1 MALWGKEELV
11 YNTGKV
17 NVHFSDKD
25 TAIRRHSGAID
36 FVAAGIKTGDI
47 ITIGNGVKTGAG
59 STVGFAV
66 VSNVVGVHTLGIMT
80 TSDLVGSGTI
90 LAQDYYINEKPIY
103 ILGDAKYDAPEEKN
117 TGFSTA
123 PVTVAV
129 VGVDTSEAG
138 VARTTAYK
146 VPHAGWVGIMTYM
159 QDNGDGTQTLRVKS
173 ETLVAMSGITS
184 DRITNFT
191 PGLD

>member
-47 ITIGNGVKTGAG
+47 ITIGTGVKTGAG
-59 STVGFAV
+59 STVGFAI
-66 VSNVVGVHTLGIMT
+66 VSNVVGVHTLGIT
-80 TSDLVGSGTI
+80 TTDHLVGTGTI
-90 LAQDYYINEKPIY
+90 LAQDFYINEKPIY
-103 ILGDAKYDAPEEKN
+103 TLGDTNYDAPEEK
-117 TGFSTA
+117 TSGFSTN
-123 PVTVAV
+123 PFTRTI

-138 VARTTAYK
+138 VAATTAYA
-146 VPHAGWVGIMTYM
+146 VAHAGWVGIKTYTDM
-159 QDNGDGTQTLRVKS
+159 HGNLRVKS
-173 ETLVAMSGITS
+173 ETLVAFSGITS
-184 DRITNFT
+184 DRVTTFA